1 MGLLPLRGIVF
12 QVQVPRV
19 CAVSLDLVFSRWKIF
34 AKEDCCEALYI
45 NFSHYRLMC
54 NRPPC
59 LRCKYLKPRKNT
71 SYRRSVTTI
80 QVMVQCSATS
90 AKVAARALQITTA
103 DRTSYG
109 QARLTAAPVTIT
121 TILAMV
127 PSTITVVTPIPTPLL
142 CAVSLD
148 LEKLLRTT
156 ATRTTYGQAHLTVQ
170 VIIFGG

>member
-90 AKVAARALQITTA
+90 AKVAARAPIMATA
-103 DRTSYG
+103 GRTSYG
-109 QARLTAAPVTIT
+109 QAQQAAVVIT
-121 TILAMV
+121 TD
-127 PSTITVVTPIPTPLL
+127 T
-142 CAVSLD
+142 
-148 LEKLLRTT
+148 
-156 ATRTTYGQAHLTVQ
+156 
-170 VIIFGG
+170 